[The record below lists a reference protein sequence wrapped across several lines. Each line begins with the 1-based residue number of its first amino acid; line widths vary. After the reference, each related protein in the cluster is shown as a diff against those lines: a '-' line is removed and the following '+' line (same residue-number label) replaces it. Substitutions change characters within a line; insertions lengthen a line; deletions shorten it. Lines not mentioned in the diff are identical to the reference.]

1 MSEQLKIETVQLG
14 KLCSYYPKLAKV
26 AGGIAAGIFLGY
38 LLEKSESIEWIELHS
53 QDIERDIGLLLED
66 QRIAKKHLKNR
77 NLLREKFVNGCLL
90 FSVNLQEFKEKLAI
104 FEKVIFAEPI
114 IETETKKT
122 NSNYCKEENL
132 KENLVNLSLENKS
145 RDRFFPVNRKILRGP
160 WHSQE
165 QFEDFQNALLEY
177 HKIQGFDNPMAY
189 VFKIVD
195 GITKGIISPFWEE
208 FIAGKP
214 LGSSQKIQQ
223 EWEIKPGVPYPAF
236 IEEIIQYYIHKGE
249 PIDAATARANRE
261 LRDIDRAKSWWE
273 GFLRKSDRFADEAI
287 KAQKSGVQTPY
298 LPPSFSVKDG
308 VSKQQVIEK
317 LLSIR
322 DRHTLKASSP
332 ETDSLQPTEASKKE
346 PHSPSL
352 PILQKA
358 YNTPIGRTFIG
369 RQIAIHPEWG
379 YKIVDGKI
387 VDVYPF

>member
-1 MSEQLKIETVQLG
+1 MSRQQLKIATEKLG
-14 KLCSYYPKLAKV
+14 KPCSYYPKLAKI
-26 AGGIAAGIFLGY
+26 AGGIAAGILLGY
-38 LLEKSESIEWIELHS
+38 LLEKSESLEWIGINH
-53 QDIERDIGLLLED
+53 QDIERDTGLSLEE
-66 QRIAKKHLKNR
+66 QRTARKQLKAR
-77 NLLREKFVNGCLL
+77 NLVKERMIDNSLNLSL
-90 FSVNLQEFKEKLAI
+90 DIQQFSDKL
-104 FEKVIFAEPI
+104 EIFAKFIFSEPTI
-114 IETETKKT
+114 ATHSRNDESLA
-122 NSNYCKEENL
+122 NPA
-132 KENLVNLSLENKS
+132 LENKS

-165 QFEDFQNALLEY
+165 QFEDFQKALLEY
-177 HKIQGFDNPMAY
+177 CKIQGLDNPMAY

-195 GITKGIISPFWEE
+195 GMTKGIISPFWDE

-308 VSKQQVIEK
+308 VNKQQVVEK

-322 DRHTLKASSP
+322 DRHTLKASSR